1 MQTPTQQETAPI
13 VPPAPKKKKRRRKK
27 KDKAVKEIIREQA
40 RTENIIPAAPMK
52 RLIQEI
58 LAEYNPEYRIT
69 KKAFQAICADAEM
82 HAIETF
88 TKANALAIHAGRQT
102 VAGEDFALANNFNNL
117 MYPNH

>member
-1 MQTPTQQETAPI
+1 MQSPTQQETAPVI
-13 VPPAPKKKKRRRKK
+13 PKAPRKKRRRKK

-52 RLIQEI
+52 RIITEV
-58 LAEYNPEYRIT
+58 LAEINPEYRIT

-88 TKANALAIHAGRQT
+88 AKANALAIHAGRQT
-102 VAGEDFALANNFNNL
+102 VAEEDFVLANNFDNI
-117 MYPNH
+117 MYANH